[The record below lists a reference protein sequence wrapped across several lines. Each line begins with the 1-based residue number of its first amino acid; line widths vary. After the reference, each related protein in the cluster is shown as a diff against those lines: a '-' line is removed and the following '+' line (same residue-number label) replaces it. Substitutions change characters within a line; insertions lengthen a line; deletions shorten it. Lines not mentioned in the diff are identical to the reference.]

1 MKSNPN
7 RACLKRSTKPA
18 ARQVKQTLK
27 QTLRLH
33 LRTRSLPSGGCSYKL
48 VDVRTDQV
56 FLLLVM
62 ERELP
67 SLINV
72 DKRRG
77 LSLMADIMMAL
88 AVQLP
93 HTNHELKRAR
103 EGRWV
108 EDKPTARKGNQIL
121 GLILRSR
128 PLPSGGGCYQL
139 VDVRTDQVVL
149 LLVMERELPSL
160 LKMAERRLKSLT
172 GPLMDALIL
181 HFPRMEPEIKGQGR
195 AAA

>member
-18 ARQVKQTLK
+18 ARQGKQA
-27 QTLRLH
+27 LRLH

-56 FLLLVM
+56 FLLLVV

-77 LSLMADIMMAL
+77 FSLMADITIAL

-93 HTNHELKRAR
+93 HTNHELKRAW

-108 EDKPTARKGNQIL
+108 EDKPTARKGKQTL

-128 PLPSGGGCYQL
+128 PLPSGGDCYQL

-172 GPLMDALIL
+172 GPLMGALIL
-181 HFPRMEPEIKGQGR
+181 HYPRMEPEIKGQGR

>member
-48 VDVRTDQV
+48 VDVRT
-56 FLLLVM
+56 
-62 ERELP
+62 
-67 SLINV
+67 
-72 DKRRG
+72 G
-77 LSLMADIMMAL
+77 
-88 AVQLP
+88 
-93 HTNHELKRAR
+93 
-103 EGRWV
+103 
-108 EDKPTARKGNQIL
+108 
-121 GLILRSR
+121 
-128 PLPSGGGCYQL
+128 
-139 VDVRTDQVVL
+139 QVVL

-181 HFPRMEPEIKGQGR
+181 HYPRMESEIKGQGR